1 MESSSRS
8 PPLARGA
15 AGPGATFGAVTSR
28 PNLKDFSPE
37 RLREQLAIA
46 GLRPFR
52 ADQIAAWLYRR
63 GVEDFALMT
72 DLPLEERRRIGAE
85 FELRALEV
93 AAIDRSRDGTVKAAL
108 RARDGSV
115 VESVLIPEEDR
126 TTLTDAGVA
135 AVYTPKDYELSLI
148 MGEVLDLIE
157 TGRSE

>member
-1 MESSSRS
+1 
-8 PPLARGA
+8 
-15 AGPGATFGAVTSR
+15 VTSR

-37 RLREQLAIA
+37 RLREQLATA

-52 ADQIAAWLYRR
+52 ADQIVAWLYRR
-63 GVEDFALMT
+63 GVEDFDSMT

-115 VESVLIPEEDR
+115 VESVREP
-126 TTLTDAGVA
+126 
-135 AVYTPKDYELSLI
+135 P
-148 MGEVLDLIE
+148 LDPGRARIGLVIDFVRLQL
-157 TGRSE
+157 TGRGACGGRLPFRAADQQRRLHGHGRAPA